1 MDGLLCR
8 SVLFCSRIKGQ
19 ECCNMNNIKNQRKR
33 SAGIV
38 TGILLLVCGVCVLC
52 GGTADWVKIT
62 VLACA
67 FIWLLA
73 IPAICCGRVNTVLQS
88 GSFAFFP
95 FLYGLGRILGT
106 AAVYTVGS
114 PIAAL
119 VLLFLWGVYGIFRLL
134 PGRLMHGAALSSLA
148 ACLLLAGINGI
159 LACLMGL
166 PFWER
171 WDWVVLGLLLG
182 LAAAFD
188 IIKNFR
194 K

>member
-8 SVLFCSRIKGQ
+8 SVLFCCKIKGQ

-33 SAGIV
+33 LAGMV
-38 TGILLLVCGVCVLC
+38 TGMLLLVCGICIFC

-62 VLACA
+62 ALACA
-67 FIWLLA
+67 FVWLLVV
-73 IPAICCGRVNTVLQS
+73 PAIFCGRVNTVLQS
-88 GSFAFFP
+88 GSFAVFP
-95 FLYGLGRILGT
+95 FLYGLGQILG
-106 AAVYTVGS
+106 AVEVYTVGS

-119 VLLFLWGVYGIFRLL
+119 VLLFLWGIYGIFHLL
-134 PGRLMHGAALSSLA
+134 TGRPMHGAALSSLA

-159 LACLMGL
+159 LACRMGL

-182 LAAAFD
+182 LAVAFD
-188 IIKNFR
+188 IVKNFR